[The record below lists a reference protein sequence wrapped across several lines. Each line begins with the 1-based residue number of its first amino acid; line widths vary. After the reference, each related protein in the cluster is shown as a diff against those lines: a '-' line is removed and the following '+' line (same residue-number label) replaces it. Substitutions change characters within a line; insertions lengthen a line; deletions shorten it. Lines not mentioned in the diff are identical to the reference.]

1 MGPLFLGWQPAPV
14 PPGVGQVVGRQPAVL
29 QVEDSIPEV
38 VEGNSPAEEGGNTP
52 EEGGLLGLREGL
64 LGLREGLHNS
74 LEGVEGSI
82 PGGEGRNIPVEVA
95 GNSQHLPGVH
105 STLDSNLEE
114 VDRRVVDRA
123 GLHSSPVV
131 GVHAREQ
138 EQEHTRE
145 HAREQ
150 EREHAREHARVR
162 GLVRGR
168 QSSLGD

>member
-14 PPGVGQVVGRQPAVL
+14 PPGVGQVVGGQPAVL

-52 EEGGLLGLREGL
+52 EEGGL

-145 HAREQ
+145 HARE
-150 EREHAREHARVR
+150 HARVR